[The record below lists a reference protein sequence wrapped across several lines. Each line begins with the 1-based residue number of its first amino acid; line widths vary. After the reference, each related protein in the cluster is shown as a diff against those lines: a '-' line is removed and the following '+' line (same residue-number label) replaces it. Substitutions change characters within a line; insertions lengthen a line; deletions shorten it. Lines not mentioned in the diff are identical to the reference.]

1 MKQLIIIVCIVFAVN
16 ALKAQNNSYDLA
28 VATYIFDTPKPH
40 ITVSINGERFVFL
53 DVEKGDMDGEAWGR
67 SLNPLI
73 KQVNKLQAEGWEVVG
88 GVSNGSL
95 SVNAPVF
102 FYNLRKKK

>member
-1 MKQLIIIVCIVFAVN
+1 MKQLIIIVCIMFAVN
-16 ALKAQNNSYDLA
+16 GLIAQSNNYDLA

-40 ITVSINGERFVFL
+40 ITVSINGERFVFV

-73 KQVNKLQAEGWEVVG
+73 KQVNKLQADGWEVVG
-88 GVSNGSL
+88 GVANGSL
-95 SVNAPVF
+95 SVNSPVF